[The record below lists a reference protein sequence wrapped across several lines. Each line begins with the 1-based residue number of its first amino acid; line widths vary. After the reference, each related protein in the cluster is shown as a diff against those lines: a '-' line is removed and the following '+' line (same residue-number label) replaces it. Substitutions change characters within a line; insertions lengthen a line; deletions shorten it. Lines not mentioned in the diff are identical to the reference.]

1 MTRYSLEL
9 TTSAAKEFRA
19 LPAEVKPRF
28 QQTLDALLQ
37 NPRPSGVRKLKG
49 FMGLYRL
56 RLGPYRLI
64 YKIDDRRNQVLVT
77 RIRHRREAYR

>member
-9 TTSAAKEFRA
+9 ATSAAKEFRA
-19 LPAEVKPRF
+19 LPAEVKLRF